1 MQKGIA
7 SLMINFENYE
17 YIIHINDIPNI
28 IEFLHK
34 SYTEQRIYYY
44 PILNKDIET
53 CQKISFEHGIKPSC
67 IFYDDDYMYLGN
79 LIIYNAKEKKV
90 FYQIFRIISAE
101 KNEDLF
107 IEFESWIN
115 RTHQGFSFHKNPKY
129 VSPYKIDLLEKAED
143 SYIHDYNLDII
154 YMNDNNNLIAM
165 FKKPCL
171 SFQKKLLWENSSN
184 DNDDYTYWTIN
195 HLLTTGIILKDGR
208 HRRFSDYNEF
218 YSMIKKQKDHEK
230 SIYEKQ
236 FIDCYCNYL
245 DTLPE
250 DQQLDT
256 PLLIPEYR
264 FGGPTVYH
272 KYRLDFL
279 IINLKRN
286 KRCGI
291 ELSPSSTH
299 INQNEPEKQWFKEIN
314 KRNDFQRK
322 YNLMVFTY
330 TDEYKNNMNK
340 FFKDF
345 VIENL
350 ITQTYEE
357 E

>member
-1 MQKGIA
+1 
-7 SLMINFENYE
+7 MINFKNYE

-53 CQKISFEHGIKPSC
+53 CQKISFEYGIKPSC
-67 IFYDDDYMYLGN
+67 IFYDDDYMYLGD
-79 LIIYNAKEKKV
+79 LIAYNKKEKKV

-101 KNEDLF
+101 KNEELF

-115 RTHQGFSFHKNPKY
+115 ITHQDFSFHRNPKY

-143 SYIHDYNLDII
+143 SYIHDYNLDVI

-184 DNDDYTYWTIN
+184 DNADYTYWTIN

-250 DQQLDT
+250 GQQLDT
-256 PLLIPEYR
+256 PLLIPEFR
-264 FGGPTVYH
+264 FDGPTVHH

-299 INQNEPEKQWFKEIN
+299 IDKENPEKQWNKEHKKTN
-314 KRNDFQRK
+314 EYLDK
-322 YNLMVFTY
+322 YEIPVYTF
-330 TDEYKNNMNK
+330 TDE
-340 FFKDF
+340 D
-345 VIENL
+345 L
-350 ITQTYEE
+350 IDMDECFRKAIKYLKTS
-357 E
+357 